1 MNCLKEMTREEI
13 VKKFTKKFVATKY
26 KEHREHCLF
35 DLEKAML
42 PATQPIVERM
52 IQNEKLREEII
63 QIRSQIARL
72 YNQIQD
78 YEFQIRGGEKE
89 TVERKTFIRKCP
101 NADCRGFLS
110 TQWKCNLCERKT
122 CKECNESMLDLDDHK
137 CDPNNVE
144 TAKLL
149 AKDSK
154 PCPKCGE
161 MIFKIDGCFAK
172 DTPILLWD
180 GSTKISQEICVG
192 DLLTGDDGTPRC
204 VLDLCSGEDDLYQIE
219 QKNGLSYTVNSKHTL
234 LLKLQDSEAIMEIL
248 VDEYMKLPIEQTRKY
263 LGFKKNLETTPI
275 HITYVGKGHYYGW
288 KVDKNHRF
296 LLNDFTVVRNC
307 AQIWCTQCRTA
318 FNWNTGKI
326 ETGVVHNPHYFEWLK
341 SMGKD
346 VSDNPERDMHVRC
359 GREIDHFFVR
369 DLSRNLP
376 RKNTTDVAV
385 SLCRNLIHFRAVE
398 LPRYQTDQF
407 NDNQDLRVLYLRN
420 RITEETFR
428 TTLQKREKA
437 RQKREDYYRLFA
449 MMIQCVTEIMFRYYD
464 QVLKARDEPIVHIEF
479 KFIQSPSQN
488 VSFEPYLDEIIN
500 LLTYVNECLHNI
512 SVTYNCQKYILHTD
526 LTLESVRH

>member
-1 MNCLKEMTREEI
+1 METCSVCVESYNKTTRVQVVCAYCSYSACRTCYETYILQSSAKCMNCLKEMTREEI

-26 KEHREHCLF
+26 KEYREKCLF
-35 DLEKAML
+35 DLEKSML
-42 PATQPIVERM
+42 PATQPVVERM
-52 IQNEKLREEII
+52 IENERLKEEII
-63 QIRSQIARL
+63 RIRIQISKL
-72 YNQIQD
+72 YNLIQD
-78 YEFQIRGGEKE
+78 YELLIRGGEREK
-89 TVERKTFIRKCP
+89 TDRKTFIRKCP

-122 CKECNESMLDLDDHK
+122 CKECNESMPDLDDHK

-161 MIFKIDGCFAK
+161 MIFKIDGC
-172 DTPILLWD
+172 
-180 GSTKISQEICVG
+180 
-192 DLLTGDDGTPRC
+192 
-204 VLDLCSGEDDLYQIE
+204 
-219 QKNGLSYTVNSKHTL
+219 
-234 LLKLQDSEAIMEIL
+234 
-248 VDEYMKLPIEQTRKY
+248 
-263 LGFKKNLETTPI
+263 
-275 HITYVGKGHYYGW
+275 
-288 KVDKNHRF
+288 
-296 LLNDFTVVRNC
+296 

-341 SMGKD
+341 SMGRD
-346 VSDNPERDMHVRC
+346 VSDNPERDMHIRC

-369 DLSRNLP
+369 DLTRNVSRRNVSNDL
-376 RKNTTDVAV
+376 AV
-385 SLCRNLIHFRAVE
+385 NMCRNLIHFRAVE
-398 LPRYQTDQF
+398 LPRYQTDRF

-437 RQKREDYYRLFA
+437 RQKKEDYYRLFA

-464 QVLKARDEPIVHIEF
+464 QVLKARDEPIQLEN
-479 KFIQSPSQN
+479 KFIYKP
-488 VSFEPYLDEIIN
+488 VERTISFEPYLNEIVN

-512 SVTYNCQKYILHTD
+512 SVTYSCQKYILHTD
-526 LTLESVRH
+526 LSLESVRN